1 MVSGY
6 PTSQWE
12 DVNTVL
18 PDFQGNA
25 LGVKPMFSHFSR
37 PMLVERWMERRM
49 NCALKNGT
57 QCFTHV
63 EGV

>member
-25 LGVKPMFSHFSR
+25 LGVKPMFSR

-49 NCALKNGT
+49 KGCDLE
-57 QCFTHV
+57 CF
-63 EGV
+63 